1 MNQYLPWVAL
11 LAVLAWLAVW
21 LLKRGRRQ
29 RDLVRTRAARQR
41 EALAQAAIEQE
52 RRAARERADQH
63 ARREAAAT
71 ATATQ
76 LEESRRQAA
85 RAEAEQRAAEA
96 SARLEAERLRAERLE
111 AERRAGLEAARQEAE
126 QLAAE
131 AARQQARLASEQ
143 AARAQAQRQAALA
156 TSRAATP
163 ARTPAQTRVMVADDS
178 KVVRVKIS
186 RLLAKHG
193 YNVALAEDGAD
204 AARQIADGTPD
215 VLITDV
221 EMPGLDG
228 FELSRRVRGN
238 PRTAHIP
245 IIMVT
250 GAAERHGAEAAEA
263 GVSVLLG
270 KPYGEDEL
278 IAHIEAK
285 LNQLADAHT
294 LTPTLSR

>member
-96 SARLEAERLRAERLE
+96 SARLEAERLR

-294 LTPTLSR
+294 LTPALSR